1 MNNNSNN
8 PVGGFSY
15 LLRGFGLLHK
25 PGIRRFVALPLL
37 INMLIFSLVLWIGVG
52 QFEALVNHYL
62 PAESWLGWLR
72 WLVWPL
78 FAITFLLLLLFGFT
92 LVANLLAAP
101 FNDLLAE
108 RVEIYLTGE
117 KPAYRLQLLQT
128 IVPALRSELVK
139 IGYFASRGAPLLL
152 LFVIPGI
159 NLAAPFAWALFSAWM
174 QAQEYAEY
182 PLGNHEIFF
191 RQQRRL
197 LKKHRYAAL
206 GFGGGVMLLL
216 MLPVLNFLIMPAAVS
231 GATIW
236 WVERIKPSLQSD
248 GAGDDI

>member
-1 MNNNSNN
+1 MNTHSNN
-8 PVGGFSY
+8 PAIGFGY

-37 INMLIFSLVLWIGVG
+37 VNVLIFSLLLWIGVG

-72 WLVWPL
+72 WLLWPL
-78 FAITFLLLLLFGFT
+78 FAVTFLLLLLFGFT

-101 FNDLLAE
+101 FKDLLAE
-108 RVEIYLTGE
+108 RVEIQLTGE
-117 KPAYRLQLLQT
+117 KPAQRLELLQS
-128 IVPALRSELVK
+128 VAPALRSELLK
-139 IGYFASRGAPLLL
+139 IVFFASRGAPVLL

-159 NLAAPFAWALFSAWM
+159 NLVAPFAWALFTAWM

-182 PLGNHEIFF
+182 PLGNHQIFF

-197 LKKHRYAAL
+197 LKKQRYIAL

-216 MLPVLNFLIMPAAVS
+216 MLPLVNLLLMPAAVS

-236 WVERIKPSLQSD
+236 WVERIKPSLQS
-248 GAGDDI
+248 GGDPGDA

>member
-1 MNNNSNN
+1 M
-8 PVGGFSY
+8 
-15 LLRGFGLLHK
+15 
-25 PGIRRFVALPLL
+25 
-37 INMLIFSLVLWIGVG
+37 
-52 QFEALVNHYL
+52 
-62 PAESWLGWLR
+62 
-72 WLVWPL
+72 WPL